1 REYKICDWCLKRMI
15 SEPSDDALREAKSFR
30 STCSLCHSIP
40 FREELVEDALVTC
53 SPYSFRTYGISVRM
67 DTTSLKKEEE
77 IVVKYKITDYIT
89 LKKAL
94 RSHFKKKL
102 SKQING
108 KLEVVRPDINIVFDF
123 SGPFKVKIYE
133 RSYLIRLNY
142 IKYLPYSK
150 VNAMLCPVCNG
161 RGCAKCKYTGRAN
174 DGSFESFLIYDLPS
188 LLNSTAP
195 RLTWALR
202 DIEGSTI
209 SGNGYTVY
217 LDFRSV
223 YDHLR
228 APLMIPQNPSAGI
241 TVVLSQSL
249 YCTAE
254 MVRDFKIIAKVELTL
269 KVDLTEDEIRMRAGN
284 GELTIT
290 GIEGKIWKKT
300 AKVLKVKVIDNR
312 AELLIEVDSGVNLY
326 SWIGI
331 KNAPDSKIVK
341 PELFYENEALLN
353 RIDVLNVED
362 KPVRIL

>member
-1 REYKICDWCLKRMI
+1 
-15 SEPSDDALREAKSFR
+15 
-30 STCSLCHSIP
+30 
-40 FREELVEDALVTC
+40 
-53 SPYSFRTYGISVRM
+53 
-67 DTTSLKKEEE
+67 
-77 IVVKYKITDYIT
+77 
-89 LKKAL
+89 
-94 RSHFKKKL
+94 
-102 SKQING
+102 
-108 KLEVVRPDINIVFDF
+108 
-123 SGPFKVKIYE
+123 
-133 RSYLIRLNY
+133 
-142 IKYLPYSK
+142 
-150 VNAMLCPVCNG
+150 
-161 RGCAKCKYTGRAN
+161 
-174 DGSFESFLIYDLPS
+174 
-188 LLNSTAP
+188 
-195 RLTWALR
+195 
-202 DIEGSTI
+202 
-209 SGNGYTVY
+209 VY